1 MVYLILVSIIWAFSF
16 GLIKGQLTGIDSNL
30 VSFIRLGLSLL
41 VFLPL
46 LRIKN
51 LSRSLTVQLIIIGMV
66 QYGLMYSLYIY
77 AYRFLEAYQVVLFT
91 IFTPVYVTL
100 LNDLLQRRWHPW
112 FLLTAGL
119 AVTGTAIVV
128 FKDWQLVALRTGFLL
143 MQLSN
148 ICFAFGQV
156 AYKRLL
162 SERPQVRE
170 LHIFALLYL
179 GAVIITAGSSLITVQ
194 WQNLSINATQM
205 YTLLYLGVIASGVGF
220 FLWNYG
226 AKRTNAGALAI
237 LNNAKIPLGIL
248 FAIVIFNEQA
258 EVLNLSIGI
267 VVILIALYLNEYGF
281 HLPWKGPGSVK
292 AGL

>member
-1 MVYLILVSIIWAFSF
+1 MIYLIIVSVLWAFSF
-16 GLIKGQLTGIDSNL
+16 GLIKGQLTGVDSNL
-30 VSFIRLGLSLL
+30 VSFIRLSLSLL

-46 LRIKN
+46 LRIKH
-51 LSRSLTVQLIIIGMV
+51 LSRSLTIQLIIIGMV

-100 LNDLLQRRWHPW
+100 LNDLLQRRWHPR

-119 AVTGTAIVV
+119 SVAGTAIVV
-128 FKDWQLVALRTGFLL
+128 FEDWQQVALRTGFLL

-148 ICFAFGQV
+148 ICFALGQV

-162 SERPQVRE
+162 SERAQVKE
-170 LHIFALLYL
+170 SHIFALLYL
-179 GAVIITAGSSLITVQ
+179 GAVIITAGTSLITVD
-194 WQNLSINATQM
+194 WQSLSINVTQI

-226 AKRTNAGALAI
+226 ARRTNAGALAV
-237 LNNAKIPLGIL
+237 LNNAKIPLGVL
-248 FAIVIFNEQA
+248 FALVIFNEDAQ
-258 EVLNLSIGI
+258 VFKLIIGI
-267 VVILIALYLNEYGF
+267 VFILLALYLTERGT
-281 HLPWKGPGSVK
+281 HIPPIKSGILKEDR
-292 AGL
+292 